1 MTQEEAINKLS
12 EWANG
17 SHAYLCNREGYP
29 RGYKDGITQA
39 KVIVLDILSQIG
51 EPEEKKVQ
59 EEKEVI
65 YG

>member
-1 MTQEEAINKLS
+1 MTQEEAINKLG

-39 KVIVLDILSQIG
+39 KVIVFDILSQIG
-51 EPEEKKVQ
+51 EPEQKKEQ
-59 EEKEVI
+59 EEQEVI